1 MAGFHRVTH
10 GTEDPVIFRVVARD
24 PGRASLGTA
33 PPPWAAMKIGITC
46 YPTYGGSGAVAT
58 ELGLDLARRG
68 HEVHFITYDS
78 PFRLHGYTERIY
90 FHQVETRM
98 GRYPLFDHFPYTLA
112 LASKQY
118 EVVLSEGLEILH
130 VHYAIPHA
138 TTAYLAREMLKGQQP
153 LKVITTL
160 HGTDITLVGQE
171 SSFYGIT
178 KFSIEQSDEVT
189 AVSTYLRDET
199 YRAFGCVSCDVKVI
213 PNFVNLQEYKPGEP
227 DAKSKSSLAPEGGKV
242 ITHVSNFRE
251 VKRVKDVVR
260 VFARIRRAMPAT
272 LIMVG
277 DGPERVDAENEARE
291 LGVTADV
298 RFLGRLDSVA
308 SLLQAT
314 DLFLLPSQTESFGLA
329 ALEAMACGS
338 PVVASRAGGLPE
350 VVDDGINGILEP
362 VGSVEAMGRRAVELL
377 RDPRRYAA
385 MREAAIGKA
394 REFSADRIVPM
405 YEHLYEE
412 VLRGTP
418 AVSRADGR

>member
-1 MAGFHRVTH
+1 
-10 GTEDPVIFRVVARD
+10 
-24 PGRASLGTA
+24 
-33 PPPWAAMKIGITC
+33 MKIGITC

-78 PFRLHGYTERIY
+78 PFRLRGYTERVF

-112 LASKQY
+112 LASKQH
-118 EVVLSEGLEILH
+118 EVVLREELDLLH

-138 TTAYLAREMLKGQQP
+138 TTAYLAREMLKGERSVR
-153 LKVITTL
+153 VITTL

-171 SSFYGIT
+171 SSFYAIT
-178 KFSIEQSDEVT
+178 KFSIERSDGVT
-189 AVSTYLRDET
+189 AVSNYLRDET
-199 YRAFGCVSCDVKVI
+199 YRAFGCGNCDVRVV
-213 PNFVNLQEYKPGEP
+213 PNFVNLQEYRPGEQGCRE
-227 DAKSKSSLAPEGGKV
+227 SVAPEGHKV

-272 LIMVG
+272 LVMIG
-277 DGPERVDAENEARE
+277 DGPERVDAENEARD
-291 LGVTADV
+291 LAVTDDV

-308 SLLQAT
+308 TLLQAS
-314 DLFLLPSQTESFGLA
+314 DLFILPSQTESFGLA
-329 ALEAMACGS
+329 GLEAMACGS

-350 VVDDGINGILEP
+350 VIDDGVNGILEP

-377 RDPRRYAA
+377 RDPERHAA
-385 MREAAIGKA
+385 MRAAAIAKA
-394 REFSADRIVPM
+394 EQFSADKVVPM
-405 YEHLYEE
+405 YEAYYRE
-412 VLRGTP
+412 VL
-418 AVSRADGR
+418 A